1 MLQGPDRQGSPVDPA
16 LTQRPVTPAPPEWS
30 SYDAPINFTW
40 VQCLSFLLHHH
51 LSIFSSHTQQQK
63 VNLVKTPVN
72 SSPLYSI
79 FFQLSGDPRRVVWDG
94 MAKES
99 RPGAENLCDIL
110 ISFVIIVIIIVLT
123 ILIRC
128 DSWWTKGLIIL
139 CRSALRR
146 YRLHTPILSIGSIIQ
161 KIAACA

>member
-1 MLQGPDRQGSPVDPA
+1 MLTLAKPNSSFSVRLYLVVQYRQNHSLRIKLFTTAKNKKNVLLQGPDRQGSPVDPA

-40 VQCLSFLLHHH
+40 VQCLSFLLHH
-51 LSIFSSHTQQQK
+51 LPIFSSHTQQQK

-99 RPGAENLCDIL
+99 RPGAENLCDI
-110 ISFVIIVIIIVLT
+110 
-123 ILIRC
+123 
-128 DSWWTKGLIIL
+128 
-139 CRSALRR
+139 
-146 YRLHTPILSIGSIIQ
+146 Y
-161 KIAACA
+161 